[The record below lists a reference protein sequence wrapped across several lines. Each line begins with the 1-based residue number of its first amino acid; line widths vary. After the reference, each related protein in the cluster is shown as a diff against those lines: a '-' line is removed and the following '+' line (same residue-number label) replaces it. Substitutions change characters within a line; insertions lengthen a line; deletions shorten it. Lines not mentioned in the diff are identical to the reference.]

1 VGAYSTNSNK
11 GAVYFYSLISGVWT
25 LNTASGT
32 SGKIAD
38 PGATNSDYFGY
49 SVALSGTNAVVGA
62 YGPNTEAGAVYF
74 YSLISGVWTL
84 NTASGTSGKIA
95 DPAATHHDRFGYV
108 VAIDG
113 TNAVVGA
120 YRTNNQGA
128 VYFYSLISGVWTLNT
143 ASGTNGEI
151 TDPGATSNDEFG
163 DTVALSGTNAV
174 VGAYGTNNNQGAV
187 YFYSLISGVWTL
199 STASG
204 TNGEITDP
212 GATNNDDF
220 AIAVAIDGTNA
231 VAGANGV
238 NTSAGAAYFY
248 NAPTV
253 SSAPVTS
260 APVVRTDTVSFNPE
274 GGTVVAP
281 ISGNDGS
288 IVSLPTPTFA
298 GHTFLGWFTSS
309 IGGSQAYLD
318 LALTS
323 LSTTLYAQWSTN
335 TVTPPNSSTTS
346 PSYQVI
352 GVIRSFG
359 LGSSVLTPD
368 LKAQIQHVATLVK
381 SRHLH
386 DVLLNGNATSPV
398 SASNMSLARARAIAV
413 EDDLKQL
420 GVTANFNI
428 GFTVSGTTNY
438 YLEVSVSAK

>member
-1 VGAYSTNSNK
+1 VGADGNNTY
-11 GAVYFYSLISGVWT
+11 AGV
-25 LNTASGT
+25 
-32 SGKIAD
+32 
-38 PGATNSDYFGY
+38 
-49 SVALSGTNAVVGA
+49 
-62 YGPNTEAGAVYF
+62 
-74 YSLISGVWTL
+74 
-84 NTASGTSGKIA
+84 
-95 DPAATHHDRFGYV
+95 
-108 VAIDG
+108 
-113 TNAVVGA
+113 
-120 YRTNNQGA
+120 

-187 YFYSLISGVWTL
+187 YFYSLISGVWAL
-199 STASG
+199 STDSG

-248 NAPTV
+248 NATTV

-260 APVVRTDTVSFNPE
+260 APVVRTDTVSFDPE

-346 PSYQVI
+346 ASYQVI